1 MFCKKCG
8 RQIHAGEKFC
18 RECGEPV
25 PEVRKTNGGK
35 RGWLPALIAAVALAA
50 VLILQNLS
58 VLPLITDIGVRSQD
72 NQETGYATPEKT
84 ISSFAEAIAS
94 NDINGALSL
103 FACRH
108 MTENYDYSSWVERLQ
123 AWQPNSR
130 YSYPSPEGIF
140 REATYE
146 IMRGDAAQQ
155 IFNLCFSLKADDE
168 YLEMKPKSIFEG
180 DLNQIL
186 SDLEEITDL
195 DQLGTFQIIR
205 MDYTMPEAQNSSANQ
220 ENVRRMCETYGAEDV
235 AEYSVL
241 YGYGGQTYY
250 GGVTLI
256 QYEQK
261 WYIDYLRGMFAN
273 QNAYAYLEPM
283 SEAEYCERIGI

>member
-35 RGWLPALIAAVALAA
+35 RGWLPALIAVVALAA

-58 VLPLITDIGVRSQD
+58 VLPLITDIGGRPQD
-72 NQETGYATPEKT
+72 NQETGYAMPEET
-84 ISSFAEAIAS
+84 ISSFAEAIAG
-94 NDINGALSL
+94 NDITGALSL

-108 MTENYDYSSWVERLQ
+108 MTDNYDYSSYIERIQ
-123 AWQPNSR
+123 AWQPNFR
-130 YSYPSPEGIF
+130 YSYPSPEGIL

-146 IMRGDAAQQ
+146 MARGEAAQQ

-168 YLEMKPKSIFEG
+168 YLEMTPIFEG
-180 DLNQIL
+180 DLNQVMA
-186 SDLEEITDL
+186 DLEEITDL
-195 DQLGTFQIIR
+195 DQLDTFQIIR
-205 MDYTMPEAQNSSANQ
+205 MDYTKPETQNSSTHQ
-220 ENVRRMCETYGAEDV
+220 ENVRRQCEIYGAEDR

-241 YGYGGQTYY
+241 YEYGGQTYF
-250 GGVTLI
+250 GGVSLI

-261 WYIDYLRGMFAN
+261 WYIENLTGVLAG
-273 QNAYAYLEPM
+273 QTAYAYLEPM
-283 SEAEYCERIGI
+283 SEAEYCERVEI